1 MINYI
6 YILQRIN
13 FQNLEFDNYNDAIYR
28 MNCLLSCVCI
38 YRIVIKCFAQILTYI
53 VFKKVLYKK

>member
-28 MNCLLSCVCI
+28 MNCLLSCV
-38 YRIVIKCFAQILTYI
+38 YI
-53 VFKKVLYKK
+53 SNCY